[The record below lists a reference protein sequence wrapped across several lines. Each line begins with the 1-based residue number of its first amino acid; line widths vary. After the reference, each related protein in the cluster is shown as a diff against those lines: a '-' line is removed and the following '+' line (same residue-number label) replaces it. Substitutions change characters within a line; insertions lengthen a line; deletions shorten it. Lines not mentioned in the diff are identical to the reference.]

1 MSSEDRANATGKN
14 IKGKVQDAVGKIT
27 GDKEEQAEG
36 KSKQT
41 EASGQHA
48 VEDAKD
54 TVKKAID

>member
-14 IKGKVQDAVGKIT
+14 IKGKVQDAVGKVT
-27 GDKEEQAEG
+27 GNKKDQAEG